1 MQAKQLNEKIE
12 DVKKM
17 LEKRDELKAADVRE
31 AVGEIQKMSL
41 KLFEAAYKKMA
52 AENQQSGGSSSDSS
66 SDSDQQQQQ
75 SADSSSGG
83 SQKQ

>member
-1 MQAKQLNEKIE
+1 
-12 DVKKM
+12 M
-17 LEKRDELKAADVRE
+17 LEKRDELKATEVRE

-52 AENQQSGGSSSDSS
+52 AENQQQSGGSGSSGSEGE
-66 SDSDQQQQQ
+66 QQQ
-75 SADSSSGG
+75 SADSSSG